1 MDLGFTN
8 PVPADKKM
16 YDKITVNSGN
26 ASFNVISVNMIP
38 SDGVNSSDGTAS
50 DSGEN
55 ETLTFNVLGGEATF
69 NSGNSLTS
77 YATNKYTYDVT
88 YEDGQNIVFTKTGNS
103 DSNTLKRQNINEID
117 DIREFQFDSDINA
130 GNPYQLDEDLTETND
145 GTFTVKGY
153 NDGSVTAGNPI
164 TTVDGRDNHSMFEV
178 GNDTK
183 LNVSDIHFTN
193 ANATDNDIDGGT
205 DKYSDSIHGSI
216 LALTGGSATLDNVKA
231 TNNESE
237 GFGGAIY
244 ANNGELVL
252 KDIYFENNV
261 HKQGNGTEA
270 DNDIYVTGNA
280 NVSITGDSVVKSGL
294 AGDGTINA
302 YDNFDLT
309 GNNKDFTGTLN
320 VIGNTEFV
328 QESADDSYISGTTV
342 INRGAQLMLDN
353 DYNDIE
359 ATFAGSGGE
368 LIKEGANDLIL
379 TGDNSSMTGN
389 VIVNEGNIILNTDNA
404 TYFGGSTELASGT
417 GIEIDGS
424 KDALLSNVE
433 GASDTTITKDGSGKL
448 TLDGNNGYDG
458 SLLMNNGT
466 FGLGYNSNY
475 TIANAVFN
483 NGTSINLQN
492 TAAVYENGSWTT
504 NPDPAGIE
512 SVSFDNLT
520 LNGDIGL
527 YLDVDLKNGQADTI
541 SANNVSGDG
550 LIILGSDGINAVTD
564 ALVENT
570 SVKIAS
576 GAITDYIQLAED
588 DMEIMGPIQE
598 YLVNYNDGMLN
609 FMATGGDHPSYNQ
622 VNPGIMSGAVAAQM
636 GGYLT
641 QLNSYDEAFRNM
653 DMYMLMTKKQRDA
666 MKYRNKYAYNGS
678 SGIIYD
684 ASISR
689 QENKSGWLR
698 PFATF
703 EQVDL
708 DGGPDVSNVAYGS
721 YFGIDSEFIDLGHGW
736 DGVWSAYAGY
746 NGSHQAYDG
755 IGIYQNGGTLGVV
768 GMAYKGNFF
777 TGLTVNAGASAGR
790 ANVDAGYDDFTML
803 MSGVAS
809 KTGYNFELFDGKF
822 IIQPSY
828 MMSYSFVNT
837 FDYTSASG
845 VRVTS
850 DPLHAIH
857 IEPGIKFIG
866 NLKNG
871 WQPYMGIS
879 MIWNVMDKT
888 KFMANEVYLPELSI
902 KPFVKYGV
910 GLRKSWGERFTGYLQ
925 TYITNGGRNG
935 IGLQAGFNW
944 ALGKPVERQ
953 RQAFGIVP
961 KVESVKFV
969 KK

>member
-1 MDLGFTN
+1 
-8 PVPADKKM
+8 
-16 YDKITVNSGN
+16 
-26 ASFNVISVNMIP
+26 
-38 SDGVNSSDGTAS
+38 
-50 DSGEN
+50 
-55 ETLTFNVLGGEATF
+55 
-69 NSGNSLTS
+69 
-77 YATNKYTYDVT
+77 
-88 YEDGQNIVFTKTGNS
+88 
-103 DSNTLKRQNINEID
+103 
-117 DIREFQFDSDINA
+117 
-130 GNPYQLDEDLTETND
+130 
-145 GTFTVKGY
+145 
-153 NDGSVTAGNPI
+153 
-164 TTVDGRDNHSMFEV
+164 
-178 GNDTK
+178 
-183 LNVSDIHFTN
+183 
-193 ANATDNDIDGGT
+193 
-205 DKYSDSIHGSI
+205 
-216 LALTGGSATLDNVKA
+216 
-231 TNNESE
+231 
-237 GFGGAIY
+237 
-244 ANNGELVL
+244 
-252 KDIYFENNV
+252 
-261 HKQGNGTEA
+261 
-270 DNDIYVTGNA
+270 
-280 NVSITGDSVVKSGL
+280 
-294 AGDGTINA
+294 
-302 YDNFDLT
+302 
-309 GNNKDFTGTLN
+309 
-320 VIGNTEFV
+320 
-328 QESADDSYISGTTV
+328 
-342 INRGAQLMLDN
+342 
-353 DYNDIE
+353 
-359 ATFAGSGGE
+359 
-368 LIKEGANDLIL
+368 
-379 TGDNSSMTGN
+379 
-389 VIVNEGNIILNTDNA
+389 
-404 TYFGGSTELASGT
+404 
-417 GIEIDGS
+417 
-424 KDALLSNVE
+424 
-433 GASDTTITKDGSGKL
+433 
-448 TLDGNNGYDG
+448 
-458 SLLMNNGT
+458 
-466 FGLGYNSNY
+466 
-475 TIANAVFN
+475 
-483 NGTSINLQN
+483 
-492 TAAVYENGSWTT
+492 
-504 NPDPAGIE
+504 
-512 SVSFDNLT
+512 
-520 LNGDIGL
+520 
-527 YLDVDLKNGQADTI
+527 
-541 SANNVSGDG
+541 
-550 LIILGSDGINAVTD
+550 
-564 ALVENT
+564 
-570 SVKIAS
+570 
-576 GAITDYIQLAED
+576 
-588 DMEIMGPIQE
+588 MEIMGPIQE

-609 FMATGGDHPSYNQ
+609 FTAMGGDHPSYNQ